1 MVLPGY
7 PGGRVGRCQG
17 PLVDE
22 QVVLRLQP
30 SLLVFLLLAKNWVIS
45 DRSVPSGV
53 LLPLA

>member
-30 SLLVFLLLAKNWVIS
+30 SLLVFYCLQKI
-45 DRSVPSGV
+45 G
-53 LLPLA
+53 